1 MKISKEESI
10 RQKDLQVQRPWGRN
24 YLGLYKAQQ
33 EGQCLL
39 NRSRN

>member
-1 MKISKEESI
+1 MQISKEESI

-24 YLGLYKAQQ
+24 DLGLYKVQQ